1 MSGTR
6 ATPSSPSTS
15 ARSRRSHAS
24 PRKRVRKKI
33 IFFSPALSRGG
44 MLIGRGAMAL
54 LFSAAGAAAAAPPD
68 WQPAQTAR
76 LEGEVVDE
84 TGAALEGATIAA
96 GGTSAIS
103 DANGSFAL
111 VVPLKPGEATVA
123 TVLKTGLDPPPFQDQ
138 LPPAEP
144 PPAPSRLP
152 PPP

>member
-68 WQPAQTAR
+68 WQPAQPAR
-76 LEGEVVDE
+76 LAGEVVDE
-84 TGAALEGATIAA
+84 AGAALGGTTIAPGGTA
-96 GGTSAIS
+96 AIRAPTGTSA
-103 DANGSFAL
+103 L
-111 VVPLKPGEATVA
+111 VRP
-123 TVLKTGLDPPPFQDQ
+123 
-138 LPPAEP
+138 
-144 PPAPSRLP
+144 
-152 PPP
+152 